1 MWASST
7 CPDLRGTQLFTID
20 CGCSCGHVTHDPVI
34 GSSQNLRSDRGQQ
47 AYGLT
52 VASGFWS
59 WFVGLFGVHRQVSL
73 TPPRPLGV
81 RYWWQD
87 QAKQGCGCVTRGQR
101 CFCSWGCGRRWAVVL
116 WTFMEGLRACFSTGW
131 CVLPCPTPR
140 GPTGSQNST
149 WGVLGR
155 RSWTMRR
162 CRRSSVTS
170 HGWVPRVPLR
180 SISVP
185 SHGLRACLRGDS
197 AFASPPGSAGVQ
209 QTPLGSDGLVPFP
222 PFRALWL
229 QARRLVSLNP
239 NLLIWKRGW

>member
-1 MWASST
+1 MWAPST

-20 CGCSCGHVTHDPVI
+20 CGCSCGHVTRDPVI
-34 GSSQNLRSDRGQQ
+34 GSSQNLRSDRGQP

-116 WTFMEGLRACFSTGW
+116 WTFMEGLRACLSTGW

-155 RSWTMRR
+155 RSWTMHR
-162 CRRSSVTS
+162 CPRSSLQRDLTQVGTQS
-170 HGWVPRVPLR
+170 SPVEYFGSLPRFTGLSTWRFTEAILRLPPRQALQGFSRRPWGRMAWCRSLR
-180 SISVP
+180 SVP
-185 SHGLRACLRGDS
+185 CG
-197 AFASPPGSAGVQ
+197 
-209 QTPLGSDGLVPFP
+209 
-222 PFRALWL
+222 FRHVAW
-229 QARRLVSLNP
+229 SL
-239 NLLIWKRGW
+239 